1 LGRVDV
7 DAALDGLESD
17 VWARIDAR
25 ARHRTGAAANGAVA
39 GVCALVLVISSAIG
53 VSTAA
58 ASAPVEAGPFAL
70 NQPYAPAT
78 ALGR

>member
-1 LGRVDV
+1 MDV
-7 DAALDGLESD
+7 DAPLDRLESD

-25 ARHRTGAAANGAVA
+25 ARHRASAGFNGAVA
-39 GVCALVLVISSAIG
+39 GVCALVLLVSSAIG

-58 ASAPVEAGPFAL
+58 ASVTMDAGPFAL

>member
-1 LGRVDV
+1 MDV

-17 VWARIDAR
+17 VWARIDACGRRR
-25 ARHRTGAAANGAVA
+25 AGAGANGAVA
-39 GVCALVLVISSAIG
+39 GVCALVLMVSAAIG

-58 ASAPVEAGPFAL
+58 ASATPDAGPFAL

-78 ALGR
+78 ALGQ

>member
-1 LGRVDV
+1 MDI
-7 DAALDGLESD
+7 DAKLNGLESA

-25 ARHRTGAAANGAVA
+25 AQSRASAGANSAIA
-39 GVCALVLVISSAIG
+39 GVCALVLLVSSAIG

-58 ASAPVEAGPFAL
+58 ASATMDAGPFAL

>member
-1 LGRVDV
+1 MDI
-7 DAALDGLESD
+7 DTALDGLESD

-25 ARHRTGAAANGAVA
+25 ARSRSSAAPNGAVA
-39 GVCALVLVISSAIG
+39 GVCALILMVSSAIG

-58 ASAPVEAGPFAL
+58 APATIDVGPLAL